1 MTKKEMVK
9 ITINSLLATYEYA
22 LALCTAD
29 RNTTNIEAGRSARKE
44 ILEFVANLVDDSE
57 K

>member
-1 MTKKEMVK
+1 MTKKEMART
-9 ITINSLLATYEYA
+9 TINSLVSTYEYA

-29 RNTTNIEAGRSARKE
+29 RNPTNIEAGRSARNA
-44 ILEFVANLVDDSE
+44 ILDFVTNLVDEE